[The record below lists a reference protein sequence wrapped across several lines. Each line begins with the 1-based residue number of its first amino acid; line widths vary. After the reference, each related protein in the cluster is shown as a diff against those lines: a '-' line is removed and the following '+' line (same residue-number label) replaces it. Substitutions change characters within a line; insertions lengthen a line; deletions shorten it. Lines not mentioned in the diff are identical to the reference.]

1 MPTHY
6 ENLGI
11 DKKANQSEIKKAY
24 RTLSLKYHPDRNSTE
39 EAKTKIQDVNA
50 AYEVLSDPEK
60 KQAYDNELNGV
71 NQHPHHFHNM
81 NAGFNDIN
89 SMFNMMF
96 NGGGMNMSMNGNMP
110 NVQIFRNGNRTT
122 HVFTSNTSIGK
133 PPEIT
138 KQVEITMEQ
147 SYLGITIPVEVDKWV
162 QENNNRR
169 NERITLNLEIPA
181 GITNNEN
188 IILRNSGN
196 ENQQSKGDIKFIIN
210 ITNTTLF
217 TRNNLDLIYDK
228 NISLKEALCGF
239 SFEFQHLNGKKMAMN
254 NKDKITIITPGY
266 TQVIQGLGMRKE
278 NLIGNLI
285 FKFNIEFPTE
295 LTNEQREKIS
305 NGLP

>member
-11 DKKANQSEIKKAY
+11 DKNANQSEIKKAY
-24 RTLSLKYHPDRNSTE
+24 RALSLKYHPDRNSTE

-50 AYEVLSDPEK
+50 AYEVLSDTEK

-71 NQHPHHFHNM
+71 NQHQHRFHNM
-81 NAGFNDIN
+81 NAGFNDVN

-96 NGGGMNMSMNGNMP
+96 NGMNVHSNMP

-122 HVFTSNTSIGK
+122 HIFTSNTSIGK

-147 SYLGITIPVEVDKWV
+147 SYTGVTLPIEIDKWI

-169 NERITLNLEIPA
+169 NEKMSLMVEIPP
-181 GITNNEN
+181 GINHNEN
-188 IILRNSGN
+188 VIIQNSGN
-196 ENQQSKGDIKFIIN
+196 ENQQSKGDIRIVISIK
-210 ITNTTLF
+210 NTTPF
-217 TRNNLDLIYDK
+217 KRNHLDLIYDR

-239 SFEFQHLNGKKMAMN
+239 TFEFQHLNGKKLAMN
-254 NKDKITIITPGY
+254 NTNPITIITPGY
-266 TQVIQGLGMRKE
+266 KQVISGLGMKK
-278 NLIGNLI
+278 NNAVGNLI
-285 FKFNIEFPTE
+285 FNFNVEFPKE
-295 LTNEQREKIS
+295 LTEEQRNNIS